1 MKMKKIVVSAVT
13 AVAMF
18 VSSATAFA
26 VDGNQDRNNGEI
38 LTETPE
44 EIAEM
49 VGDVTGAS
57 DIVQDVYSTNEG
69 YAMDDGDIEIV
80 VPSEGDGE
88 VELTSDDGVIS
99 MEFPSDFSGM
109 EGVLTDNGT
118 IVYCSD
124 QEDTALAVQGVQE
137 TEDGVTLFGFRSLIT
152 INSADAAN
160 EYEFKFNLPEGYQL
174 IPCNGGVYVVN
185 NNSMVYDEES
195 GTTEPETVGIID
207 PAWAKDAHGN
217 ELSTEYQINDG
228 TIVQRIEFDENSA
241 FPILADPKYT
251 TIKEYKKTI
260 TGTKYDTGKKST
272 AKKKCEYKIAV
283 YNIVRVPTGKQ
294 GKKTVVGKEG
304 RWTWWGYKKVNG
316 KWKYVKKKSGVTRT
330 NKGPNSLNDWYQYL
344 GGLGEF

>member
-1 MKMKKIVVSAVT
+1 MKKIAVSTVT
-13 AVAMF
+13 AVVMF
-18 VSSATAFA
+18 VSSAPAFA
-26 VDGNQDRNNGEI
+26 VDSNQNHNNGEI

-49 VGDVTGAS
+49 VEDITGVS
-57 DIVQDVYSTNEG
+57 DIVQDVRDTDKG
-69 YAMDDGDIEIV
+69 YAIDDGDIKIV

-99 MEFPSDFSGM
+99 MEFPGDFSGM
-109 EGVLTDNGT
+109 EGGLTDNGT
-118 IVYCSD
+118 VVYCSD
-124 QEDTALAVQGVQE
+124 QENMALAVQGVQE
-137 TEDGVTLFGFRSLIT
+137 TEEDVSLFGFRSLIT

-174 IPCNGGVYVVN
+174 IPGNGGVCIVN
-185 NNSMVYDEES
+185 NNSMIYDEEA
-195 GTTEPETVGIID
+195 GNTVPETVGVIE
-207 PAWAKDAHGN
+207 PAWAKDALGN
-217 ELSTEYQINDG
+217 EISTEYCINDS
-228 TIVQRIEFDENSA
+228 TIVQKIEFDENSA
-241 FPILADPKYT
+241 FPIVADPKYT

-260 TGTKYDTGKKST
+260 TGTKYDTGKKSK

-294 GKKTVVGKEG
+294 GKRTVIGKEG
-304 RWTWWGYKKVNG
+304 RWIWWGYKKVNG

-330 NKGPNSLNDWYQYL
+330 NKGPDSLNDWYQYL